1 MGFLAAGFLAAG
13 FLAAGFLAAGFLAAL
28 AAGFLAAA
36 FLAAG
41 FLAGFLAA
49 GSLTA
54 SLKEP
59 APFFPAAAAATR
71 ALDSTSF
78 LRAILVL
85 DTALAASTLLL
96 AQMYLRMA
104 CLEDPFLS
112 PRALMAALIMAA

>member
-1 MGFLAAGFLAAG
+1 MGFLAAGF
-13 FLAAGFLAAGFLAAL
+13 L

-41 FLAGFLAA
+41 FLAAFLAAGFLAAGFFAALGFLAA

-104 CLEDPFLS
+104 CLED
-112 PRALMAALIMAA
+112 